1 MDVARRYPGSRP
13 VDGQRARVARLS
25 TIFGRWPVHPFMRK
39 ASMRRA
45 LFALLLLTAVPVWAD
60 EQPKDL
66 SWQEMIPPDAPPEVP
81 NMKPL
86 HDLSNMADALSVEA
100 APAAKQDLPNAPVVQ
115 SLDGQHI
122 RLPGYIVPLEV
133 SEEGRTTEFLLVPYF
148 GACIHVPPPP
158 SNQIVHVKSEV
169 GVKLDEL
176 YQPYWIEGALQVKAS
191 TSELADAGYQ
201 MEAQKIY
208 MYELEE

>member
-1 MDVARRYPGSRP
+1 MP
-13 VDGQRARVARLS
+13 
-25 TIFGRWPVHPFMRK
+25 
-39 ASMRRA
+39 RA
-45 LFALLLLTAVPVWAD
+45 LLALLMMVSLPLWAA
-60 EQPKDL
+60 EPRDL
-66 SWQEMIPPDAPPEVP
+66 AWSEMIPPDAPPEVP
-81 NMKPL
+81 NMTPL
-86 HDLSNMADALSVEA
+86 HDLSKMSDALAAES
-100 APAAKQDLPNAPVVQ
+100 APAAKQDLPNAPVVKA
-115 SLDGQHI
+115 LDGQQI

-133 SEEGRTTEFLLVPYF
+133 SEEGRTTDFLLVPYF

-176 YQPYWIEGALQVKAS
+176 YQPYWVEGPMQVKPS

-208 MYELEE
+208 VYELPE

>member
-1 MDVARRYPGSRP
+1 MP
-13 VDGQRARVARLS
+13 
-25 TIFGRWPVHPFMRK
+25 
-39 ASMRRA
+39 RA
-45 LFALLLLTAVPVWAD
+45 LLALLMMVALPLWAA
-60 EQPKDL
+60 EPRDL
-66 SWQEMIPPDAPPEVP
+66 AWSEMIPPDAPPEVP
-81 NMKPL
+81 NMTPL
-86 HDLSNMADALSVEA
+86 HDLSKMSDALAAES
-100 APAAKQDLPNAPVVQ
+100 APAAKQDLPNAPVVKA
-115 SLDGQHI
+115 LDGQQI

-133 SEEGRTTEFLLVPYF
+133 SEEGRTTDFLLVPYF

-176 YQPYWIEGALQVKAS
+176 SQPYWVEGPMQVKPS

-208 MYELEE
+208 VYELPE

>member
-1 MDVARRYPGSRP
+1 MP
-13 VDGQRARVARLS
+13 
-25 TIFGRWPVHPFMRK
+25 
-39 ASMRRA
+39 RA
-45 LFALLLLTAVPVWAD
+45 LLALLMLVALPLWAA
-60 EQPKDL
+60 EPRDL
-66 SWQEMIPPDAPPEVP
+66 AWSEMIPPDAPAEVP

-86 HDLSNMADALSVEA
+86 HDLSQMSDALAAES
-100 APAAKQDLPNAPVVQ
+100 APAAKQEMPNAPVVQ
-115 SLDGQHI
+115 SLDGLSV

-176 YQPYWIEGALQVKAS
+176 YQPYWIEGPMQVKAS
-191 TSELADAGYQ
+191 TSDIADAGYQ

-208 MYELEE
+208 VDELQE

>member
-1 MDVARRYPGSRP
+1 MPP
-13 VDGQRARVARLS
+13 
-25 TIFGRWPVHPFMRK
+25 
-39 ASMRRA
+39 
-45 LFALLLLTAVPVWAD
+45 ALLALLMLVALPLWAA
-60 EQPKDL
+60 EPRDL
-66 SWQEMIPPDAPPEVP
+66 AWSEMIPPDAPAEVP

-86 HDLSNMADALSVEA
+86 HDLSQMSDALAAES
-100 APAAKQDLPNAPVVQ
+100 APAAKQEMPNAPVVQ
-115 SLDGQHI
+115 SLDGLSV

-176 YQPYWIEGALQVKAS
+176 YQPYWIEGPMQVKAS
-191 TSELADAGYQ
+191 TSDIADAGYQ

-208 MYELEE
+208 VYELQE

>member
-1 MDVARRYPGSRP
+1 MP
-13 VDGQRARVARLS
+13 
-25 TIFGRWPVHPFMRK
+25 
-39 ASMRRA
+39 RA
-45 LFALLLLTAVPVWAD
+45 LLALLMLVALPLWAAEPAELT
-60 EQPKDL
+60 
-66 SWQEMIPPDAPPEVP
+66 WQEMIPPNAPPEVP

-86 HDLSNMADALSVEA
+86 HDLSQMGSVMES
-100 APAAKQDLPNAPVVQ
+100 APAAKQDLPNAPVVK
-115 SLDGQHI
+115 SLDGRHI

-158 SNQIVHVKSEV
+158 SNQIVYVKSKV

-176 YQPYWIEGALQVKAS
+176 YQPYWIEGAMQVKAS

-201 MEAQKIY
+201 MNADKIY
-208 MYELEE
+208 VYELPE